1 MDPKLLSA
9 VGRLSN
15 QELLT
20 RVKSLAEGERQAT
33 AALIAHLAE
42 LEERRLYLAEGCS
55 SLFTYCT
62 QVLHLS
68 EHGAY
73 GRIEAAR
80 LVRRFPVLL
89 AMLEEGSVNLTTVCL
104 IGSHLTPENHRAV
117 LDMTRYKSKRQ
128 VEELL
133 AQLRPQAPVSTVIR
147 RLPTARYAVASP
159 PLDATASLLQP
170 AGQGHSV
177 APGGFVTAT
186 RSGPSSASAPPGL
199 PSPAT
204 TPSQARAAVVT
215 PLAPQRYKVQF
226 TASAETVEKLR
237 RAQALLRHQI
247 PDGDPAAIFDRALTA
262 LLETLAKQKLAT
274 TARPRGTR
282 GTAPGSRHIPAAVK
296 RAVWLRDGGRC
307 AFVNRTGRRCTEG
320 GFLEFH
326 HVVPYALRGEPTA
339 DNIQLR
345 CRAHNGYEAELYF
358 GPRTPPET
366 VREAP
371 ACYLV
376 PARQPRRGRGWE
388 L

>member
-9 VGRLSN
+9 VGQLSN
-15 QELLT
+15 HELLK

-33 AALIAHLAE
+33 AALIVHLAE

-104 IGSHLTPENHRAV
+104 IGSQLTPENHRAV

-133 AQLRPQAPVSTVIR
+133 AQLRPQASASTVIR

-186 RSGPSSASAPPGL
+186 RSGPGSESAVLKSSM
-199 PSPAT
+199 
-204 TPSQARAAVVT
+204 
-215 PLAPQRYKVQF
+215 
-226 TASAETVEKLR
+226 
-237 RAQALLRHQI
+237 
-247 PDGDPAAIFDRALTA
+247 D
-262 LLETLAKQKLAT
+262 
-274 TARPRGTR
+274 
-282 GTAPGSRHIPAAVK
+282 
-296 RAVWLRDGGRC
+296 
-307 AFVNRTGRRCTEG
+307 
-320 GFLEFH
+320 
-326 HVVPYALRGEPTA
+326 
-339 DNIQLR
+339 
-345 CRAHNGYEAELYF
+345 
-358 GPRTPPET
+358 
-366 VREAP
+366 
-371 ACYLV
+371 
-376 PARQPRRGRGWE
+376 
-388 L
+388 